1 MNVTIGLPFY
11 NAESYLAGAIQS
23 VFAQTHTDWELL
35 LVDDGSTDGSLEIA
49 RAVKDPR
56 VRVISDGQNLK
67 LAARLNQIASL
78 ARYDIIARMD
88 ADDLIPPDRIERQ
101 LAVLRENPAVDLV
114 SSGLLSMTED
124 CEPLGVR
131 WHHSVSVSRSD
142 LVRKHGCGIVHA
154 AVLGRKAWF
163 LRNPYDPTVAI
174 AQDYE
179 LWLRSS
185 RKKDLRVHVIPAP
198 LYYCRESSSV
208 TAEKL
213 LRSYANDRRSIFRNM
228 TGPGDLRFIA
238 KAWLKTAV
246 LSVLGHKGDL
256 GWLIKRRNRE
266 ISDPLVTDKFAAD
279 IAMIRA
285 TRVPG
290 L

>member
-1 MNVTIGLPFY
+1 MTITIGIPFY
-11 NAESYLAGAIQS
+11 NAEAYLAGAIRS
-23 VFAQTHTDWELL
+23 VFAQTQGDWELL

-88 ADDLIPPDRIERQ
+88 ADDLMPPDRIERQ
-101 LAVLRENPAVDLV
+101 LEVLRDDPTVDLV

-124 CEPLGVR
+124 CQPLGVR

-142 LVRKHGCGIVHA
+142 LVRKNGCGIVHA

-163 LRNPYDPTVAI
+163 LRNPYDPTVPI

-179 LWLRSS
+179 LWLRTS
-185 RKKDLRVHVIPAP
+185 RKDDLRVHVIPAP

-208 TAEKL
+208 TAAKL
-213 LRSYANDRRSIFRNM
+213 LRSYANDRRSIWRNM

-238 KAWLKTAV
+238 KAWLKTLV
-246 LSVLGHKGDL
+246 LSVVGRKGDL

-266 ISDPLVTDKFAAD
+266 ITDASIVDRFTAD
-279 IAMIRA
+279 IAVIRA